1 MESFGAYLK
10 GLREEK
16 GKTLEQISDSTKIAV
31 SNLVLLETDRYDLLP
46 PRVFVKGF
54 IRSYTRELGL
64 NPDEALGRF
73 NEFTQHGELP
83 DYSQE
88 EHPVFHQEPPSG
100 SFVHNPWFTVFLTA
114 AGVVSL
120 IILLAT
126 GFSRLLVSERSSKG
140 GLPTVTTVQPSKER
154 STASSAETDRE
165 PLSASFTEQSGNHD
179 GKKILEIKAIS
190 KAWVRVEPDNGPPE
204 ELMMAPDEIQIFTA
218 KSSFHLQTGNAGG
231 LRLRF
236 DGRELPSLGKVN
248 QTLSL
253 TLP

>member
-16 GKTLEQISDSTKIAV
+16 GKTQEQISDSTKIAL
-31 SNLVLLETDRYDLLP
+31 SNLALLESDRYDLLP

-54 IRSYTRELGL
+54 IRSYMRDLEL

-73 NEFTQHGELP
+73 DEFVKQGELP
-83 DYSQE
+83 DYSEE
-88 EHPVFHQEPPSG
+88 EHPVFHQKPVSG
-100 SFVHNPWFTVFLTA
+100 AFIHNPWFTVVLTA

-120 IILLAT
+120 IVLLTT
-126 GFSRLLVSERSSKG
+126 GITRLFLSNGSSKAK
-140 GLPTVTTVQPSKER
+140 LPTVTTVQPSRER
-154 STASSAETDRE
+154 SPVSSQETNQE
-165 PLSASFTEQSGNHD
+165 SLQTSFDEQPGNQD
-179 GKKILEIKAIS
+179 GKKILEIRAVS

-236 DGRELPSLGKVN
+236 EGRELPSLGKVN

>member
-31 SNLVLLETDRYDLLP
+31 SNLALLESDRYDLLP

-54 IRSYTRELGL
+54 IRSYVRDLEM
-64 NPDEALGRF
+64 NPDEALALF
-73 NEFTQHGELP
+73 DEFVKQGELP
-83 DYSQE
+83 DYSAE
-88 EHPVFHQEPPSG
+88 EHPVFHQEPVSG
-100 SFVHNPWFTVFLTA
+100 SFIHNPWFTVVLTA

-120 IILLAT
+120 IILLTT
-126 GFSRLLVSERSSKG
+126 GITRLFVSDHSSRG
-140 GLPTVTTVQPSKER
+140 GLPTVTTVQPSGER
-154 STASSAETDRE
+154 SPVSSQETNQE
-165 PLSASFTEQSGNHD
+165 SLQTSFDEHAGNQD
-179 GKKILEIKAIS
+179 GKKILEIRAVS

-218 KSSFHLQTGNAGG
+218 KSGFHLQTGNAGG